1 MHIAPDSRVAPFRPT
16 ALPAWG
22 LSASM
27 LVHAAFAALAL
38 LALPDPIATPAVPR
52 SIAVEVLSE
61 AEFAAIAARPASAP
75 LATPSPPEPARTP
88 PTADPPPER
97 PARPSAGNTV
107 EATQMFAAGLLAEP
121 ASANLRRAMGTL
133 ERTERQVQLCDIEAM
148 AQVRAAWPEYDPD
161 TVVAYAMALTDI
173 RDGAL
178 VADGAAFRSRRE
190 WYELKF
196 RCEALA
202 DLTGVTAFSFSVG
215 ELIPH
220 ELWEGYYLNA
230 AESDEGE

>member
-1 MHIAPDSRVAPFRPT
+1 MHIAPDSRVAPIRPT

-27 LVHAAFAALAL
+27 LVHAAFAALAM
-38 LALPDPIATPAVPR
+38 LALPDPIATPTVPR

-75 LATPSPPEPARTP
+75 LAAPTPSVPEPA
-88 PTADPPPER
+88 TADPQPEPPAAPR
-97 PARPSAGNTV
+97 AGNDTV
-107 EATQMFAAGLLAEP
+107 EATQMFAADLLAEP

-133 ERTERQVQLCDIEAM
+133 EHNERLVQLCDIEAI

-173 RDGAL
+173 RHGAL

-220 ELWEGYYLNA
+220 ELWEVYYLNA
-230 AESDEGE
+230 AESDERE